1 MLTYQSVG
9 AFMKQLSRWEFT
21 IAPHPPSP
29 VLTHRQTETIP
40 SQPESFGI
48 KVSPHFNTMII
59 NVPLP
64 TLLLYQNKKSWLHLS
79 LMFGGALIQLNI
91 LSTGFNPCERNP
103 VDEETTARRI
113 KASSCKTSFN
123 TTWIRDERY
132 ILLCTWT
139 FNQSLSRKWNA
150 EVVKSTKSSN
160 ARLWSN

>member
-1 MLTYQSVG
+1 MHLWNNWADGSLQSHHTHQ
-9 AFMKQLSRWEFT
+9 ALFSHTDRLKQSHLSQK
-21 IAPHPPSP
+21 AS
-29 VLTHRQTETIP
+29 
-40 SQPESFGI
+40 GI

-64 TLLLYQNKKSWLHLS
+64 TLLLYQKKKSWLHLS

-123 TTWIRDERY
+123 TAWIRDERY
-132 ILLCTWT
+132 ILLCTRT

-150 EVVKSTKSSN
+150 EVVKSTKSS
-160 ARLWSN
+160 